1 MAKQKQRWSIEEEEA
16 LSAGV
21 ERYGHGKWKHIL
33 SDPQFASTLVLRS
46 NIDLK
51 DKWRNMSVSGNG
63 SSAKDRTRSLMKEGV
78 SANRSLNSPEP
89 LTAVVPFEFGAT
101 AEPSRGS
108 QYTEASID
116 YKALILEALSS
127 IEDPNG
133 PDINAILN
141 FIEDKYELPENFGT
155 SVTTKL
161 RRLVLTGVIRKVNKR
176 YKLKRSSSGAGRQ
189 PKLVIPITAVPCNAA
204 GTQPE
209 DIIPNHF
216 EKRKEEQKAPEK
228 SVRAVPRETL
238 EDAARVA
245 AHAVAVAERVND
257 RTIRACEKVKT
268 LSKILDEGSVMLALA
283 KELHTIC
290 SKKKMVA
297 LKS

>member
-1 MAKQKQRWSIEEEEA
+1 M
-16 LSAGV
+16 
-21 ERYGHGKWKHIL
+21 
-33 SDPQFASTLVLRS
+33 
-46 NIDLK
+46 
-51 DKWRNMSVSGNG
+51 
-63 SSAKDRTRSLMKEGV
+63 
-78 SANRSLNSPEP
+78 
-89 LTAVVPFEFGAT
+89 
-101 AEPSRGS
+101 
-108 QYTEASID
+108 
-116 YKALILEALSS
+116 
-127 IEDPNG
+127 
-133 PDINAILN
+133 
-141 FIEDKYELPENFGT
+141 
-155 SVTTKL
+155 
-161 RRLVLTGVIRKVNKR
+161 NKR

-209 DIIPNHF
+209 DIIPNHV

-268 LSKILDEGSVMLALA
+268 LVKILDESSVMLALA

-290 SKKKMVA
+290 KLPYVTITSKGFDIYAVDKKFIKNSYFYPP
-297 LKS
+297 LSF